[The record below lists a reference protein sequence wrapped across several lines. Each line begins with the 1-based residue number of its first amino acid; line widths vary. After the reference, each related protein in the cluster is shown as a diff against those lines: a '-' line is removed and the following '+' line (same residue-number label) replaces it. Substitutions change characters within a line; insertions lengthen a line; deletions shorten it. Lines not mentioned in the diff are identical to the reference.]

1 VHALRK
7 SYSDNELAE
16 LVDHIKQDIIFGRL
30 RPRERLIEDDLST
43 RFGAS
48 RHLIRSAFSDLEKLG
63 LVTRRPNKGA
73 IVRDFSPREVEEMYE
88 MRALLQA
95 EAIRRI
101 PLPADRALID
111 QLEAIHD
118 QYCEAVDGH
127 DLKRVCTLNNEFH
140 HTMFSACNN
149 GYLAGMIQRVWVETL
164 GIRCYA
170 IGDPVLLVR
179 SRSEHRKMLDA
190 LKAGERNKL
199 VQLCVEHIWPALQ
212 AYKRAHGGWPTDLES
227 AA

>member
-1 VHALRK
+1 MRK

-63 LVTRRPNKGA
+63 LVSRRPNKGA

-101 PLPADRALID
+101 PLPADRALI
-111 QLEAIHD
+111 
-118 QYCEAVDGH
+118 V
-127 DLKRVCTLNNEFH
+127 RTRN
-140 HTMFSACNN
+140 
-149 GYLAGMIQRVWVETL
+149 
-164 GIRCYA
+164 
-170 IGDPVLLVR
+170 DP
-179 SRSEHRKMLDA
+179 
-190 LKAGERNKL
+190 
-199 VQLCVEHIWPALQ
+199 
-212 AYKRAHGGWPTDLES
+212 
-227 AA
+227 